1 MLCTRILTMIYF
13 KVHKK
18 SKKIKNKKEK
28 RIKQCYLQGISM
40 YGDLLE
46 ISILRSGVLKENLPK
61 VQSTLNLEFSSM

>member
-18 SKKIKNKKEK
+18 PNKK
-28 RIKQCYLQGISM
+28 KQCYLQEISM
-40 YGDLLE
+40 YGDLLK
-46 ISILRSGVLKENLPK
+46 ISILCSGVLKENLPK

>member
-1 MLCTRILTMIYF
+1 MIYF

-18 SKKIKNKKEK
+18 SKKKKKKKKKK
-28 RIKQCYLQGISM
+28 RIKQFYLQGISM

>member
-1 MLCTRILTMIYF
+1 MIYF

-18 SKKIKNKKEK
+18 SKKKEKKEK
-28 RIKQCYLQGISM
+28 RVKQCYLQEISM
-40 YGDLLE
+40 YGDLLK